1 MFCHGGPFC
10 GAASRK
16 IQPNHAMPS
25 LRSLPRLLKG
35 FLVLLLLSTALR
47 AQAAEAPIPDGRGL
61 PEIRIGYIEAS
72 FSPSERKA
80 FAHTFL
86 YLSAKLPQYRFT
98 IRPYLVKDLEEA
110 VRTKSIDFFLAASGF
125 YRRLNYRGL
134 RDLATLVT
142 PTTASPDLAVGTVFL
157 VKKDSPYRTFDD
169 LKGLR
174 AAAN

>member
-1 MFCHGGPFC
+1 
-10 GAASRK
+10 
-16 IQPNHAMPS
+16 MPS

-35 FLVLLLLSTALR
+35 FLVLLLLSPALR

-134 RDLATLVT
+134 RDLNCPHFARQIFNRSGVLLGDVNNETIGHANLKNR
-142 PTTASPDLAVGTVFL
+142 SE
-157 VKKDSPYRTFDD
+157 RTES
-169 LKGLR
+169 LKR
-174 AAAN
+174 K

>member
-1 MFCHGGPFC
+1 
-10 GAASRK
+10 
-16 IQPNHAMPS
+16 MPS

-47 AQAAEAPIPDGRGL
+47 AQAAEAPIPDGREL

-86 YLSAKLPQYRFT
+86 YLSARLPQYRFT

-134 RDLATLVT
+134 RDLNCPQKARHFLGTLLWARRFQRKFATKFCCCFSRAHALG
-142 PTTASPDLAVGTVFL
+142 PSPQGSALPEVG
-157 VKKDSPYRTFDD
+157 
-169 LKGLR
+169 
-174 AAAN
+174 